1 MFPSGQ
7 LLKKAFSPLLSLLP
21 SGGRSY
27 LSVDIGSS
35 SVKMLEV
42 RDTKDALCLVSAG
55 IAPLPNDAIQGNVIR
70 DPKSVAQVLRAL
82 MASQHVRASEV
93 ITAVPGPAAIVK
105 RATFPLQ
112 SANELHETIL
122 FEAGNYIPENLE
134 DVTLDYYVL
143 DFIEEANAV
152 EVVLVA
158 VRKEVMDSYVSAIR
172 EADLVPIIVDVDYF
186 ALENMVEANYVPSPE
201 EVIILLHIG
210 ARYSLISVLKRGCT
224 VFTGDVPVG
233 GALFTEALSHELGL
247 SQQEAEELKIL
258 GSMETA
264 RQRQA
269 EGALGSVF
277 AQLLDETER
286 MLSFFWSGEA
296 TEQIPTVYLSGGSAR
311 LPGLVGLV
319 SERLQASVI
328 LSDPFRT
335 LSMSRHVDEQF
346 VREHASAL
354 AISMGLATRRPGDK

>member
-1 MFPSGQ
+1 M
-7 LLKKAFSPLLSLLP
+7 
-21 SGGRSY
+21 
-27 LSVDIGSS
+27 DIGSS

-55 IAPLPNDAIQGNVIR
+55 IAPLPSDAVQGNVVR
-70 DPKSVAQVLRAL
+70 DPKSVAQALRTL
-82 MASQHVRASEV
+82 MASQHVRTSEV

-112 SANELHETIL
+112 PANDLHETIL

-134 DVTLDYYVL
+134 DVNLDYHIL

-158 VRKEVMDSYVSAIR
+158 VRKEVMDSYISAIR
-172 EADLVPIIVDVDYF
+172 DAGLVPILVDVDYF
-186 ALENMVEANYVPSPE
+186 ALENMVEANYASSPE
-201 EVIILLHIG
+201 EIFVLLHIG
-210 ARYSLISVLKRGCT
+210 ARCSLISVLKRGCT

-233 GALFTEALSHELGL
+233 GALFTETLSRELGL
-247 SQQEAEELKIL
+247 SHGEAEELKIF

-269 EGALGSVF
+269 EDALAPIFS
-277 AQLLDETER
+277 QLLDETER
-286 MLSFFWSGEA
+286 MLSFFWAGET
-296 TEQIPTVYLSGGSAR
+296 TEQLPTVYLSGGSAR

-319 SERLQASVI
+319 SERLQAPVI
-328 LSDPFRT
+328 LSDPFRA
-335 LSMSRHVDEQF
+335 LSMSRHVDERF
-346 VREHASAL
+346 VRDHASAL